1 MFHLLLSRT
10 RPLHLHCQSCYR
22 YGRER
27 RIADIPTDYVP
38 FMQQAACCNFHFAIM
53 SSCRPYIMDLGSTN
67 KTSTLGAELP
77 SFLI

>member
-1 MFHLLLSRT
+1 MSRT
-10 RPLHLHCQSCYR
+10 RPIHLDCQSCYR

-38 FMQQAACCNFHFAIM
+38 FMQQAACCLREM
-53 SSCRPYIMDLGSTN
+53 EKEKSDGVRLPYIMDLGSTN
-67 KTSTLGAELP
+67 ETYVNVGSAELP

>member
-38 FMQQAACCNFHFAIM
+38 FMQQAAAVIQEKDKPDGV
-53 SSCRPYIMDLGSTN
+53 RPYIMDLGSTN
-67 KTSTLGAELP
+67 KTSTLSAELP